1 VVKSSSNGVVAGVR
15 GLEKPNYLGQEVEHT
30 GNKGEILEG
39 GMRKGKPAEDPSKG
53 GAAPVV

>member
-1 VVKSSSNGVVAGVR
+1 VR